1 MEGYC
6 GGFLF
11 GGVMGKMSDRRKN
24 HRQKYLSELAETDP
38 QKFEA
43 EWNKRLSSWS
53 QEASRRAG
61 KLTDKNGKPV
71 PSVFAMETEVM
82 SQLET
87 YGPAARSLVVSTQE
101 CVTDFCCR
109 AVAQRIDSRLYR
121 PGNSKNNERLM
132 KERAQQT

>member
-1 MEGYC
+1 
-6 GGFLF
+6 
-11 GGVMGKMSDRRKN
+11 MGKMSDRRKN
-24 HRQKYLSELAETDP
+24 HRQKFLSELAETDP

-53 QEASRRAG
+53 KEASRRAG

-71 PSVFAMETEVM
+71 PSVFALETEVL
-82 SQLET
+82 SELEKC
-87 YGPAARSLVVSTQE
+87 GPSARSLAESTQE

-109 AVAQRIDSRLYR
+109 AVAKNIYSRMYR

-132 KERAQQT
+132 IERAQQTPKSENF